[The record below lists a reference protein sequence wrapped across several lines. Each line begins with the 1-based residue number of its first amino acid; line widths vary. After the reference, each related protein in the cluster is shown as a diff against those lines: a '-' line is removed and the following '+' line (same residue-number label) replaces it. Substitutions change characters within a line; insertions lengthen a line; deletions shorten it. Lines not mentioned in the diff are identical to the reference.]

1 MSYGVRVLCRSA
13 VAAGFRLAGLQPVE
27 ADSLT
32 DGARRLRALLDESH
46 SGPAAVGVI
55 LVEEEIH
62 AALPETTRRALSRR
76 ALPMVVPFPGP
87 TWIAPAEGPE
97 AFIAELLR
105 QAIGY
110 RVRLG

>member
-1 MSYGVRVLCRSA
+1 MSYGLRVLCRPA
-13 VAAGFRLAGLQPVE
+13 VAAGFRLAGLAPVE
-27 ADSLT
+27 TDTVAD
-32 DGARRLRALLDESH
+32 GIRRFRAMLDES
-46 SGPAAVGVI
+46 GLGVI
-55 LVEEEIH
+55 LIEDAIH
-62 AALPETTRRALSRR
+62 AALPDAMRRELSRR

-87 TWIAPAEGPE
+87 AWTAAPEGPE

>member
-1 MSYGVRVLCRSA
+1 MSSGVRVLCRPA

-27 ADSLT
+27 VVNPAE
-32 DGARRLRALLDESH
+32 GARRLRTLLEDPE
-46 SGPAAVGVI
+46 VGVI
-55 LVEEEIH
+55 LVEDQIH
-62 AALPETTRRALSRR
+62 SALPDPIRRELSRR

-87 TWIAPAEGPE
+87 TWVTPPEGPE

-110 RVRLG
+110 HVRLG